1 MSLAN
6 QSMKLLLVK
15 YTDLRATRGGR
26 ETNASLTNSNDASV
40 HSPCGGVASQ
50 IEASGLVLRLA
61 DGCVYQP
68 SGCSAL
74 HPRVV
79 IARRIARSSE
89 NYNF

>member
-1 MSLAN
+1 MSLTN
-6 QSMKLLLVK
+6 QSMKSLLVK
-15 YTDLRATRGGR
+15 YADLRAAQAGR
-26 ETNASLTNSNDASV
+26 ETNASLSNGDDASV
-40 HSPCGGVASQ
+40 HQPCGSAASQ
-50 IEASGLVLRLA
+50 VEASGLVLRLA